1 MPSVKP
7 REGAQA
13 MSGEGETALTSLLFK
28 QSKQPSVPG
37 IATPV
42 PRVPRSVIAQ
52 ITLVLP
58 HSYSAVPT
66 CYEKYYCMQHV
77 GKIVIIITTTL
88 IISET
93 CYPKRACG
101 WASGAL
107 RTP

>member
-1 MPSVKP
+1 
-7 REGAQA
+7 
-13 MSGEGETALTSLLFK
+13 MSGERETALISLLFK
-28 QSKQPSVPG
+28 HSKQPSVPG

-42 PRVPRSVIAQ
+42 PRVPWPVIVQ

-58 HSYSAVPT
+58 HSYSAVPAG
-66 CYEKYYCMQHV
+66 YEKYYCMQHV

-88 IISET
+88 ITCET
-93 CYPKRACG
+93 YYSKRACG